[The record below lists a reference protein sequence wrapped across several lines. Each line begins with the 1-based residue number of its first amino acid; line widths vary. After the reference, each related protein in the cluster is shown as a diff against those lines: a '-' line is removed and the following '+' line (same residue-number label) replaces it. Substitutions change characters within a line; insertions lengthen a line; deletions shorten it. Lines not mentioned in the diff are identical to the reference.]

1 MRNPEEKKTVR
12 KTVLMPESLSKDIDE
27 EAKQRGLKPNAVMN
41 ERLKHPQRDDNIPSK
56 LAEFQDFANEAVRRM
71 KQYSEEDANY
81 FEKEA
86 NKKWTF

>member
-1 MRNPEEKKTVR
+1 MRNLEEKKTVR

-56 LAEFQDFANEAVRRM
+56 LAVFQDFANEAVRRM

-81 FEKEA
+81 LEKEA